1 MNYIDQLSKM
11 NDEFD
16 NLMVQF
22 ESEYSIEKIV
32 DVVKKIPVELR
43 EKSIN
48 QYQIIIRKNKWYYPS
63 LCDVADLH

>member
-48 QYQIIIRKNKWYYPS
+48 Q
-63 LCDVADLH
+63 

>member
-1 MNYIDQLSKM
+1 M

-43 EKSIN
+43 EKIHKSIPDYN
-48 QYQIIIRKNKWYYPS
+48 SEEQMVLSKFMR
-63 LCDVADLH
+63 CG